1 MMKPLA
7 VLLTLAAG
15 WFSALAADSA
25 GKATAG
31 SAAESGASVT
41 ETPVSQHMKITLGK
55 RVFTATLQDNATAVA
70 FKALLPLSLNMHDVN
85 RNEKAFDLP
94 SDLPTADANPR
105 TIRTGDLMI
114 WSSRTVVVFYKS
126 FSTRYS
132 YTRLG
137 QIDDPTGLAEA
148 LGAGNVTITFELN

>member
-1 MMKPLA
+1 MKSLA
-7 VLLTLAAG
+7 VLLTLVAG
-15 WFSALAADSA
+15 LSPAFAADSA
-25 GKATAG
+25 GKAHAS
-31 SAAESGASVT
+31 SAAESGASVS
-41 ETPVSQHMKITLGK
+41 EAPVSQKMKITVGN
-55 RVFTATLQDNATAVA
+55 RVFTATLENNATAAA

-85 RNEKAFDLP
+85 RNEKAFDLS

-126 FSTRYS
+126 FSTPYS

-137 QIDDPTGLAEA
+137 KIEDPQRLAEA
-148 LGAGNVTITFELN
+148 LCAGNVTVTFDLK